1 MFDKT
6 VYFDN
11 AATTKTD
18 PRVTE
23 AMLPYF
29 GELFGNASGKYSV
42 GFAARKAVEDARKK
56 AAELI
61 NAEPDEIIFT
71 SGGTESNNMV
81 LGCGRWK
88 KIITSK
94 TEHESVLN
102 PVKACIKNGT
112 AVRIAEPD
120 EKGFIVPDSML
131 LNGEAIER
139 RELTGASDTL
149 NDSPGLASVMYV
161 NNETGTLQ
169 DIEALAAVVH
179 EGGLL
184 FHTDAVQAVGHEKID
199 VKRMGID
206 LLSASGHK
214 FYGPKGIGF
223 LYIRRGIKLSPLLLG
238 GGQERNLRSGT
249 ENVPAIVGLG
259 EACRIAGEEAAE
271 NGERERNI
279 GRFLLERLMSI
290 PGATHNGTGE
300 RILNLSFKGINGQ
313 SLAIR
318 LDIEGICVSTGS
330 ACSSGKD
337 ERSHVLTAMGLTPE
351 AADASIRLS
360 IGRYNTME
368 EAEYAAGRI
377 EALVKELRELTGAVY

>member
-1 MFDKT
+1 MFEKT

-11 AATTKTD
+11 AATTRPD

-56 AAELI
+56 AAALI

-81 LGCGRWK
+81 MGCGRWK

-102 PVKACIKNGT
+102 PVKECQRRGT
-112 AVRIAEPD
+112 AVKITTPD
-120 EKGFIVPDSML
+120 TKGFIGPEVLFKDEAEPGGVKRTGVTDTV
-131 LNGEAIER
+131 NGSS
-139 RELTGASDTL
+139 ELV
-149 NDSPGLASVMYV
+149 SVMFV

-169 DIEALAAVVH
+169 DIEALAAAAH
-179 EGGLL
+179 GRGFL
-184 FHTDAVQAVGHEKID
+184 FHTDAVQAAGHEKID

-206 LLSASGHK
+206 FLSASGHK
-214 FYGPKGIGF
+214 FYGPKGTGF
-223 LYIRRGIKLSPLLLG
+223 LYVRRGIKLFPLLLG

-249 ENVPAIVGLG
+249 ENVPGIVGLG
-259 EACRIAGEEAAE
+259 EACRIAVEEAEE
-271 NGERERNI
+271 NGKWEKAI
-279 GRFLLERLMSI
+279 GRYLLDRLMNI
-290 PGATHNGTGE
+290 PGTVQNGTGE

-318 LDIEGICVSTGS
+318 LDIEGVCVSTGS

-337 ERSHVLTAMGLTPE
+337 ERSHVLTAMGLAPE
-351 AADASIRLS
+351 EADASVRLS
-360 IGRYNTME
+360 IGCYNTME
-368 EAEYAAGRI
+368 EAEYTAGRI
-377 EALVKELRELTGAVY
+377 EALVSELRFCCQVSF

>member
-11 AATTKTD
+11 AATTRTD

-29 GELFGNASGKYSV
+29 GELYGNASGKYSI

-56 AAELI
+56 AAALI

-81 LGCGRWK
+81 CGCGRWK

-102 PVKACIKNGT
+102 PVKECLKKGT
-112 AVRIAEPD
+112 AVKMTAPD
-120 EKGFIVPDSML
+120 EKGFIRP
-131 LNGEAIER
+131 EALFVDETVTDGTKRTGVTDNITGSS
-139 RELTGASDTL
+139 ELV
-149 NDSPGLASVMYV
+149 SVMYV
-161 NNETGTLQ
+161 NNETGTVQ
-169 DIEALAAVVH
+169 DVASIAEAAH
-179 EGGLL
+179 ERGFL
-184 FHTDAVQAVGHEKID
+184 FHTDAVQAIGHEKID
-199 VKRMGID
+199 VKRSGID
-206 LLSASGHK
+206 FLSASGHK

-223 LYIRRGIKLSPLLLG
+223 IYIRRGIKLSPLLLG

-259 EACRIAGEEAAE
+259 EACRIAHEEAEE
-271 NGERERNI
+271 NGERERTI
-279 GRFLLERLMSI
+279 GRYLKERFMNI
-290 PGATHNGTGE
+290 PGALQNGTGE
-300 RILNLSFKGINGQ
+300 RILNLSFEGINGQ
-313 SLAIR
+313 SLTIR

-337 ERSHVLTAMGLTPE
+337 ERSHVLTAMGLAPE

-360 IGRYNTME
+360 IGKYNTME
-368 EAEYAAGRI
+368 EAEYTADRI
-377 EALVKELRELTGAVY
+377 EALVKELRLYH